1 MIRARSEAITFNR
14 DDLEKVA
21 RHMAQSQIAG
31 SSFIGKF
38 GEQSVRWLPDG
49 SIEVTTTYVH
59 GSYEDLPQLTQEE
72 PETSPAVSGKR
83 KR

>member
-31 SSFIGKF
+31 SSFVGKF
-38 GEQSVRWLPDG
+38 GEQSARWLPDG
-49 SIEVTTTYVH
+49 SIEVTTTYVQ
-59 GSYEDLPQLTQEE
+59 GDFDELPALAE
-72 PETSPAVSGKR
+72 PERPQAVSKR
-83 KR
+83 KGR

>member
-31 SSFIGKF
+31 SNFVGKF
-38 GEQSVRWLPDG
+38 GEQTARWLPDG
-49 SIEVTTTYVH
+49 SIEVVTTYVQ
-59 GSYEDLPQLTQEE
+59 GSYEELPELAE
-72 PETSPAVSGKR
+72 PEQPAAITKR
-83 KR
+83 KGR

>member
-38 GEQSVRWLPDG
+38 GEQTARWLPDG
-49 SIEVTTTYVH
+49 GVEVTTTYVH
-59 GSYEDLPQLTQEE
+59 GSYEDLPQLAEE
-72 PETSPAVSGKR
+72 SQPAQITGKR

>member
-1 MIRARSEAITFNR
+1 MIRTRSEVITFSR

-31 SSFIGKF
+31 SSFVGKF
-38 GEQSVRWLPDG
+38 GEQSARWLPDG
-49 SIEVTTTYVH
+49 SIEVTTTYVQ
-59 GSYEDLPQLTQEE
+59 GSYDDLPQLVE
-72 PETSPAVSGKR
+72 SAPAVIKR